1 MNRSKRYILTVVLLG
16 LAFFSSISF
25 AARTEYGSDNDGF
38 QRPKEKINPQ
48 QNNAQSIGESLDG
61 FKRPKE
67 DEKAFLIES
76 AKERQKAQDAQDA
89 QDASDALFFEN
100 LDGFKRPKKSE

>member
-1 MNRSKRYILTVVLLG
+1 MNRSKRYFLTLVLLG
-16 LAFFSSISF
+16 LTFFYGISF
-25 AARTEYGSDNDGF
+25 AARTEYGAVDTDGF

-48 QNNAQSIGESLDG
+48 QNNAQSIDESLDG

-67 DEKAFLIES
+67 QEKSFSTES
-76 AKERQKAQDAQDA
+76 AQERQKAKE
-89 QDASDALFFEN
+89 ASDALFFEN

>member
-1 MNRSKRYILTVVLLG
+1 MRFILAMVLLVLTILNVST
-16 LAFFSSISF
+16 LAVSS
-25 AARTEYGSDNDGF
+25 EYGTDNDGF
-38 QRPKEKINPQ
+38 QRPKEKINPKT
-48 QNNAQSIGESLDG
+48 NNAQSIGESLDG

-76 AKERQKAQDAQDA
+76 AKERRKAQDA

-100 LDGFKRPKKSE
+100 LDGFSRPKKSE